1 MQWIME
7 NSMYKNLIGMEE
19 RLIDLMTELEHIAW
33 LIQEEESAEED
44 IIEQLECQSGT
55 IQTMLD
61 DCEKMRS
68 QD

>member
-1 MQWIME
+1 
-7 NSMYKNLIGMEE
+7 MYKNLIGMEE
-19 RLIDLMTELEHIAW
+19 RLIDLMAELEHIAW

>member
-1 MQWIME
+1 
-7 NSMYKNLIGMEE
+7 MEE
-19 RLIDLMTELEHIAW
+19 RLIDLMAELEHIAW